1 MRLSDRQKGWFPAEN
16 VSEVTT
22 DHQRRRNVREQ
33 YQIAQAINQNIQS
46 WPSIEPVKGTHM
58 AAELKAKGART
69 KIWGIFKFVLHGY
82 IHFLSQQNNE
92 ARQKSLQFFLFQ

>member
-16 VSEVTT
+16 VLEVTT

-46 WPSIEPVKGTHM
+46 
-58 AAELKAKGART
+58 
-69 KIWGIFKFVLHGY
+69 
-82 IHFLSQQNNE
+82 
-92 ARQKSLQFFLFQ
+92 